1 MKCALF
7 KTKNLSCLLDGVGGE
22 ACGCEAREDAALGGR
37 ERRQRDRGQQQRQQ
51 VRLKLMFIEHD
62 NHKHTHVRI
71 HYNLRRSNV
80 GQTTTETYLCA
91 GSYVF
96 FYPRVLDDP

>member
-51 VRLKLMFIEHD
+51 VR
-62 NHKHTHVRI
+62 
-71 HYNLRRSNV
+71 
-80 GQTTTETYLCA
+80 
-91 GSYVF
+91 
-96 FYPRVLDDP
+96 